1 MYPLLMPFKS
11 PIAVLSKLRGWS
23 SRKCQREEG
32 VEPAEVCSTSAPSHH
47 LDNHHYFKPPN
58 DQMLDREDLYSTPKP
73 SCCFAFKTPDSG
85 IYVED
90 TPQKVSACSRPRGQV
105 RVSSPIP
112 IISSS
117 PHPCPKLQAIR
128 AALLSHKFKH
138 KDDFNNTSPKLQNPK
153 IASPN
158 PDMSHRPGSSQFHQP
173 CNDSGTRRTST
184 ASSASSIMGS
194 ADTTTTYLPS
204 EISSSICS
212 SDGESLCLKLSDL
225 DAPDCLS
232 PTLNP
237 GWPRVVP
244 ENVKIQIVQPSYQQW
259 HSTNSSVLYASSP
272 SHKSDGPNMAQLKS
286 CDFGISDTATNQA
299 QNMGIKDEFHQKAI
313 LVCIDQLQNECRDI
327 DSKPSSGIGG
337 ADCSTP
343 ASHHNLRN
351 HSFHDLHRCDKCG
364 LYLRGFI
371 HQGQFCQDCGLIAH
385 RTCAATGLPP
395 CVKQSSKYFRRILL
409 SSVFGLS
416 LCTQFTP
423 GDSPAPLLLVRCC
436 QEIVFRAKSDP
447 NLDPYR
453 LYRTPPQQET
463 LAQLR
468 QDCDDD
474 MCNVDLSAYEPHV
487 IAYLIKRYLRELP
500 EPVIPETFYDR
511 FIEATRIH
519 NDDQCAKCMA
529 QMVKELNSHHFY
541 TLQFLMSH
549 FLQLCQLQ
557 VGRGILDPPTLLIQS
572 LCHVLLRPPWEKI
585 VELARNTEA
594 HMRIVEMLLTKV
606 DWGEKVPTFAPAPAL
621 PPRPRPST
629 TTNPGFMEEASP
641 RSPATAS
648 GLPPSA
654 VGSGTLSYY
663 SNIPA
668 SAPKALQEAEWYWGT
683 ISREDVNVLMKD
695 TKDGTFLVR
704 DASTGNNEYTL
715 TLRKG
720 GSNKLIKICHRS
732 GKYGFTEPF
741 TFNSVV
747 ELVNY
752 CCQQSLI
759 QFNKALDIRLLHPV
773 SRFHGE
779 ESESARMRVEDIL
792 GRLNDL
798 NKQYLAKTAQYNNS
812 YEKQQALAQDIQLS
826 RQALDGYAETMLWI
840 DDHLKLHEKFK
851 IEAQPHE
858 VHDLLTNQQ
867 VLLGRLEMVREA
879 HSQQENHFSALK
891 RESLSV
897 ERQATSFKL
906 EVMKLA
912 KQMDHLKN
920 LLLSRGLSADMMDQW
935 LDQTDPSQTTQPCPE
950 LNNESLWHD
959 DACSRER
966 AVNLLHNKPDGTFLI
981 RMAQNGGYALSI
993 ACSKEV
999 QHCRIYEGGHGYG
1012 FAEPFLI
1019 YPTLRDLVL
1028 HYSENSLLMH
1038 NDLLNT
1044 PLKYP
1049 ALMNS

>member
-1 MYPLLMPFKS
+1 MCKWFSEREVCTVCGEPPPSLPPEVVSAFPPEVVSSLPPEVVSSLPPEVVSSLPPEVVSALPEDVTLLSVSDQGSLEERVVRMPHKHIS
-11 PIAVLSKLRGWS
+11 PDWLCRNDLAEVMRYRGGRDESEGDPVTPGASFMEVCVAQQDAGIITPGKACVPALGVQCSWEAEATPTRPPPHMAVSPTCSGHALGMDTPPPDDKGQDYIWGSGKVGKQCEECRACFHNVCTAFSSSHPCARPHHTLPPPTLTTDVPISQWS
-23 SRKCQREEG
+23 SSN
-32 VEPAEVCSTSAPSHH
+32 VVDWMATLNLAPYTE
-47 LDNHHYFKPPN
+47 LFKAK
-58 DQMLDREDLYSTPKP
+58 DIKGIDLLTLDRD
-73 SCCFAFKTPDSG
+73 
-85 IYVED
+85 
-90 TPQKVSACSRPRGQV
+90 
-105 RVSSPIP
+105 
-112 IISSS
+112 
-117 PHPCPKLQAIR
+117 KL
-128 AALLSHKFKH
+128 
-138 KDDFNNTSPKLQNPK
+138 
-153 IASPN
+153 
-158 PDMSHRPGSSQFHQP
+158 G
-173 CNDSGTRRTST
+173 
-184 ASSASSIMGS
+184 
-194 ADTTTTYLPS
+194 
-204 EISSSICS
+204 
-212 SDGESLCLKLSDL
+212 
-225 DAPDCLS
+225 
-232 PTLNP
+232 
-237 GWPRVVP
+237 
-244 ENVKIQIVQPSYQQW
+244 
-259 HSTNSSVLYASSP
+259 
-272 SHKSDGPNMAQLKS
+272 
-286 CDFGISDTATNQA
+286 
-299 QNMGIKDEFHQKAI
+299 NMGIKDEFHQKAI

>member
-1 MYPLLMPFKS
+1 M
-11 PIAVLSKLRGWS
+11 S
-23 SRKCQREEG
+23 SGSNGK
-32 VEPAEVCSTSAPSHH
+32 
-47 LDNHHYFKPPN
+47 
-58 DQMLDREDLYSTPKP
+58 MLDTGLLYEAMK
-73 SCCFAFKTPDSG
+73 A
-85 IYVED
+85 
-90 TPQKVSACSRPRGQV
+90 R
-105 RVSSPIP
+105 PIP
-112 IISSS
+112 CPPV
-117 PHPCPKLQAIR
+117 PHNHSGVASTHSG
-128 AALLSHKFKH
+128 A
-138 KDDFNNTSPKLQNPK
+138 NTT
-153 IASPN
+153 
-158 PDMSHRPGSSQFHQP
+158 HFG
-173 CNDSGTRRTST
+173 TST
-184 ASSASSIMGS
+184 TLGGSPTTTVSASSTSGPNMGLY
-194 ADTTTTYLPS
+194 DTENNLNKGGNGDKGYTDKHVLNIDKENYMLKCGPPSTPACLRTPSTAPTDQILFNVTTSS
-204 EISSSICS
+204 EC
-212 SDGESLCLKLSDL
+212 
-225 DAPDCLS
+225 
-232 PTLNP
+232 
-237 GWPRVVP
+237 R
-244 ENVKIQIVQPSYQQW
+244 
-259 HSTNSSVLYASSP
+259 SSVLTCVCRPPSCGVSGALLAYSTAGGSHSYSNGTSPNQHNVCHTVSSLLP
-272 SHKSDGPNMAQLKS
+272 LVECRACFHNVCTAFSSSHPCARPHHTLPPPTLTTDVPISQWSSSNVVDWMATLNLAPYTELFKAK
-286 CDFGISDTATNQA
+286 DIKGIDLLTLDRDKLG
-299 QNMGIKDEFHQKAI
+299 NMGIKDEFHQKAI